1 MGGWDQSLGSFP
13 AIPAEAEAAGDPVA
27 ARLRQTVRGCRQ
39 GGGGGGRVVRSARR
53 HLSRALARTHTHRH
67 RNSDLSVQGLV
78 QMLCERFAFGGLM
91 GKTMKR
97 YGHEKLKTV
106 GIFHG
111 PALLVYRAVQSLR
124 LRQQRRDET
133 YAAKQA
139 QLATPTS

>member
-1 MGGWDQSLGSFP
+1 M
-13 AIPAEAEAAGDPVA
+13 A

-39 GGGGGGRVVRSARR
+39 GEGGGGAGCAQRKASPVTRAR
-53 HLSRALARTHTHRH
+53 ARTHTHRH

>member
-1 MGGWDQSLGSFP
+1 MQTGGG
-13 AIPAEAEAAGDPVA
+13 A
-27 ARLRQTVRGCRQ
+27 
-39 GGGGGGRVVRSARR
+39 GGGGLCAAQGVTCHARSSAR
-53 HLSRALARTHTHRH
+53 THRH

-78 QMLCERFAFGGLM
+78 QMLWERFAFGGLM